1 MTGHALTMELSPLDA
16 MTRNQPEPSGTTQNI
31 STPKIQNL
39 CSLSSLQGIAFLR
52 VGHVV
57 QNGMEMSSTL
67 KELHMILNYDA
78 WLS

>member
-1 MTGHALTMELSPLDA
+1 MELSPLDV

-31 STPKIQNL
+31 STLKIQNL
-39 CSLSSLQGIAFLR
+39 CSLSSLQGIAFLRVR